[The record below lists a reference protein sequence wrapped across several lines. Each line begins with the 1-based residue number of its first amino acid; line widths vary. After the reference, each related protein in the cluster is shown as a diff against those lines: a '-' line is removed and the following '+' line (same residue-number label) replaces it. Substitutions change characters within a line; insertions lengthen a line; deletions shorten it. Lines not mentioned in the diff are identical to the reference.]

1 MAVEVSINITAEV
14 RTEFGKG
21 AARRARRAGQIP
33 AVVYGQGEPVH
44 INLPGHLTTMALRKN
59 GTQAVLILDIAGQE
73 TYAQTKAIQVDPLKR
88 VIEHIDFIV
97 VDAAA
102 GKEAI
107 AAAEAAVAAAE
118 EEAVAEAAAEVV
130 AEAEAVVEDAEAEGI
145 EA

>member
-1 MAVEVSINITAEV
+1 MAVEITNNIAAEK

-21 AARRARRAGQIP
+21 AARRARRDGRIP
-33 AVVYGQGEPVH
+33 AVVYGQGEPQH
-44 INLPGHLTTMALRKN
+44 ITLPSHLTTMALRRF
-59 GTQAVLILDIAGQE
+59 GTTAVLILDIEGTE
-73 TYAQTKAIQVDPLKR
+73 IYGQTKAIQVDPLKR

-130 AEAEAVVEDAEAEGI
+130 AEAEAVVEASEGADA
-145 EA
+145 